1 MKKSLL
7 RAVSKDIGPIVFRNL
22 FSIVAVIIGGLSI
35 ILILLGN
42 KRDGLFL
49 GSVITINIIVGIV
62 QELRAKL
69 ALEKLQLSTKQKYEI
84 IRSNKSK
91 SVFAEDIEVGD
102 IVNLKLGDQ
111 IPVDSKII
119 EAESFECNF
128 ALLTG
133 ESENITKIKSD
144 KLMSG
149 GIVVAGRATIEAIA
163 SEKNSYLY
171 KMNMDLKKYETS
183 YSPIQRDILKFI
195 KIMAILLLVLG
206 SIIIARSLIFEG
218 SILKG
223 FVQVA
228 ALASTIIAEGL
239 LLASTILFAYGAIRM
254 ARQKVL
260 LQQINAIE
268 NLGRV
273 SVVCIDKTGT
283 ITETSP
289 VYESSIIY
297 NSKDKTYFEN
307 IISSYLS
314 SETSKTATIAAL
326 GDKFKSKNKLNIQQV
341 LAFSS
346 LRKYSALKIKNNKT
360 IIIGAGDKF
369 TKYLNK
375 TEQNW
380 ANEKL
385 ANYSKLAKRV
395 IFVGEAEMDNIKQPE
410 SINKLRIVG
419 LIVFSNPLKQGSQDT
434 IKALQSRGIQVVVI
448 SGDNADTVRAI
459 ADQAGVIHGDKI
471 IKGDELIK
479 MHENDLVDAINSRA
493 LFARVLPE
501 QKQKIVEA
509 IKSANKSVAM
519 IGDGANDAM
528 AIKSSDLGIAM
539 FDGAAATRQIADAVL
554 TNNSFAAIPKGIKL
568 SDTIITTLEMIGCLF
583 FTRVWSGIFLLLI
596 TLILNIEYPLMP
608 RNITL
613 LNIFIITLPILL
625 WLSYPRHRKRSLK
638 DPGYLVRTL
647 PFSISNALIIAL
659 FSFTSL
665 VIAASLGVPAAQLS
679 MIVFIIFFIMSIY
692 SVGLIPRAIKAEQ
705 DTKQQRL
712 IYFGYIL
719 AALLLLTIY
728 LIKPLATFFSLSAV
742 DFNTL
747 LLSVA
752 LGWTGTAF
760 QYIFVK
766 LEVANNFLL
775 KLKK

>member
-1 MKKSLL
+1 V
-7 RAVSKDIGPIVFRNL
+7 VSKDIGPIVFRNL

-49 GSVITINIIVGIV
+49 GSVITINIIVGII

-84 IRSNKSK
+84 IRGNKSK
-91 SVFAEDIEVGD
+91 SVFAEDIEAGD
-102 IVNLKLGDQ
+102 IINLKLGDQ

-144 KLMSG
+144 KLISG
-149 GIVVAGRATIEAIA
+149 GIVVAGKATIEATA
-163 SEKNSYLY
+163 SEVNSYLY

-195 KIMAILLLVLG
+195 KIMAIVLLILG
-206 SIIIARSLIFEG
+206 SIIIARSLIFES

-223 FVQVA
+223 FVQLA

-297 NSKDKTYFEN
+297 NSKDKTYLEN
-307 IISSYLS
+307 IISTYLS

-326 GDKFKSKNKLNIQQV
+326 EDKFKSKNKLNIQEV

-346 LRKYSALKIKNNKT
+346 LRKYSALKMNTNKT

-369 TKYLNK
+369 VKYLNK
-375 TEQNW
+375 TERNW

-395 IFVGEAEMDNIKQPE
+395 IFVGEAEMDNIKKPE
-410 SINKLRIVG
+410 SIKKLRMIG
-419 LIVFSNPLKQGSQDT
+419 LIIFSNPLKQGSQDT
-434 IKALQSRGIQVVVI
+434 IRALQSRGIQVIVI

-459 ADQAGVIHGDKI
+459 ADQAGIIHGDKI
-471 IKGDELIK
+471 VNGDELIK
-479 MHENDLVDAINSRA
+479 MHENDLVDVINSRA

-596 TLILNIEYPLMP
+596 TLILNIEYPLLP

-638 DPGYLVRTL
+638 DPGYLMRTL
-647 PFSISNALIIAL
+647 PFSISNALIIAI
-659 FSFTSL
+659 FSLASL
-665 VIAASLGVPAAQLS
+665 VMAIKFGVPAGQLS
-679 MIVFIIFFIMSIY
+679 MMVFIIFFIMSIY
-692 SVGLIPRAIKAEQ
+692 SIGLIPRAIGAEE
-705 DTKQQRL
+705 DTNQQRL
-712 IYFGYIL
+712 IYLGYIA
-719 AALLLLTIY
+719 AALLLLAIY
-728 LIKPLATFFSLSAV
+728 LIKPLAAFFSLNIIN
-742 DFNTL
+742 FKIL
-747 LLSVA
+747 LLAVA
-752 LGWTGTAF
+752 LGWTGTAV
-760 QYIFVK
+760 QYVFVRFGLADK
-766 LEVANNFLL
+766 FLL
-775 KLKK
+775 LIKRS